1 MLLVPGILLNQVGI
15 LLLAVPIFVQW
26 MQSMQFD
33 GVFVLSGIAPR
44 DVPFC
49 LGRQHGRDADILP
62 ESPAIRSSV

>member
-33 GVFVLSGIAPR
+33 GVFVLSGIAP
-44 DVPFC
+44 
-49 LGRQHGRDADILP
+49 
-62 ESPAIRSSV
+62 